1 MEKSSENFKFQCPI
15 FTDGETEARRRG
27 VVCPDSSSKLGQSW
41 DLEQSFL
48 DPHKG
53 LHSNQLKLSF

>member
-1 MEKSSENFKFQCPI
+1 MKNFKFECSI
-15 FTDGETEARRRG
+15 FTDGEIEARKRG
-27 VVCPDSSSKLGQSW
+27 MISSKPRSKLLQSW

-53 LHSNQLKLSF
+53 LHFN